1 MSSSNIIVRVRYQQS
16 TNRVKSLKKWASYV
30 SDKNKSDDMS
40 LDKNDELS
48 DYLYYS
54 NKDFL
59 EEKNEEY
66 LWDSNGDVKFN
77 KTSIDIDQKGMVW
90 DMVISFDSHFA
101 YEKGL
106 ITKRDFYK
114 LTNNIMP
121 TFLTE
126 LGFDLNNV
134 SWYAGLH
141 RNTKS
146 PHIHLIFCEHK
157 IRNNFKVIPQ
167 SSIYK
172 LKSNIANYLIDNTKF
187 YELRDKEFKT
197 IASKI
202 SFEELTKVKN
212 QKLFGDKYRKE
223 LNRKLIELYSKL
235 PTKNRLQYNSKNL
248 KPYKNEL
255 NSIIDFILVNDP
267 IKNNYENYYNLLKE
281 HQRELTSVYGESNAN
296 KNEKYVTEQ
305 IQRLYSKIGN
315 DILTNFKR
323 YSSQEQMQKEINFL
337 NKNIFK
343 MNFRSDNYQ
352 KGETIIKI
360 GKLLYTICN
369 MCEVSESQRKKIF
382 SSWIYNSKY
391 GNDVDLLL
399 LECYTD
405 EKSLSSTEYYS
416 AMKRLGYNYDRLKK
430 IKDKNFYKEL
440 NYKII
445 VNRALNHLMYE
456 YEKEQKE
463 LARELEY
470 DLVGDINVFN

>member
-1 MSSSNIIVRVRYQQS
+1 MSSSNIIVRVRYKS
-16 TNRVKSLKKWASYV
+16 SVNRSKAIKKWSDYV
-30 SDKNKSDDMS
+30 SNKDKADDMS
-40 LDKNDELS
+40 LDNNDELS
-48 DYLYYS
+48 DYLHYS
-54 NKDFL
+54 NNDFL

-66 LWDSNGDVKFN
+66 LWNSNGDARLN
-77 KTSIDIDQKGMVW
+77 KNIKNLDIDQNGNVW

-101 YEKGL
+101 YQKGL

-114 LTNNIMP
+114 LTNNVMP

-126 LGFDLNNV
+126 LGFDLNNI

-146 PHIHLIFCEHK
+146 PHIHLIFYENK
-157 IRNNFKVIPQ
+157 IRNHFKVIPQ

-172 LKSNIANYLIDNTKF
+172 LKSSIANYLIDNTKF

-202 SFEELTKVKN
+202 SFDELTKVKG
-212 QKLFGDKYRKE
+212 QKLFGDKYRRE
-223 LNRKLIELYSKL
+223 LNKMLLELYSKL

-248 KPYKNEL
+248 KPFKREL
-255 NSIIDFILVNDP
+255 DSIIDFILTNDP
-267 IKNNYENYYNLLKE
+267 IKNNYETYYNLLEE
-281 HQRELTSVYGESNAN
+281 HQRELNSVYGESSAN
-296 KNEKYVTEQ
+296 KNNKYVLEQ
-305 IQRLYSKIGN
+305 IHRLYSKIGN

-323 YSSQEQMQKEINFL
+323 YSSQEQMENEINFL
-337 NKNIFK
+337 KKNIIK
-343 MNFRSDNYQ
+343 MNFRSVNYQ
-352 KGETIIKI
+352 KSETIIKI

-369 MCEVSESQRKKIF
+369 MCEVSESQRRKIF
-382 SSWIYNSKY
+382 NSWIHNSKY

-399 LECYTD
+399 LECRND
-405 EKSLSSTEYYS
+405 EKSLSTTEYYS
-416 AMKRLGYNYDRLKK
+416 AMSRLGYSYDRLKK

-463 LARELEY
+463 IVREMEYELEG
-470 DLVGDINVFN
+470 L